1 MENCQRQRAP
11 RIPGRRNADSV
22 STHRQHWCLNPS
34 DSSQRQHRIWQ
45 VFASQYNNYG
55 PEKVRLPDNSK
66 VDFFATSPPRSA
78 ENIIGTEER
87 DNLDGTLGNDIIR
100 GLGGS
105 DLLVGEPFGTSGNVG
120 GRDQI
125 FGGAGD
131 DLIAGRGG
139 NDILMGQKG
148 NDIIYGDGGDDILNG
163 GEGNNTLIGDA
174 LDASIGADVFVLQRG
189 GFATIKDFQLGIDR
203 IGLYNRLNS
212 SSNLVFSDLLI
223 TQSAADPS
231 DTLIIG
237 RGELVDELENVLA
250 SRLSASSFIQVTDD
264 YVQARIPA

>member
-203 IGLYNRLNS
+203 IGLQQ
-212 SSNLVFSDLLI
+212 FSL
-223 TQSAADPS
+223 
-231 DTLIIG
+231 
-237 RGELVDELENVLA
+237 
-250 SRLSASSFIQVTDD
+250 
-264 YVQARIPA
+264 